1 MDVPGR
7 ARRRHD
13 RQRMIA
19 KAIRIFRSYDRQY
32 LARCRRHDAEKLADN
47 LAFCSRWC
55 CRNPRRVFKGLD
67 RLPFQEIRAMNRLED
82 GS

>member
-1 MDVPGR
+1 MYVASR
-7 ARRRHD
+7 ARRRHS

-32 LARCRRHDAEKLADN
+32 LVRCRRHDAEKLADN

-55 CRNPRRVFKGLD
+55 CRNPRRIFKGLD
-67 RLPFQEIRAMNRLED
+67 RLPFREIRALNRLKD
-82 GS
+82 

>member
-1 MDVPGR
+1 MDVPSR

-19 KAIRIFRSYDRQY
+19 KAIRIFRQLRSPV
-32 LARCRRHDAEKLADN
+32 LARCRPHDPEKLGDN

-55 CRNPRRVFKGLD
+55 CRNPRRSFKGFD
-67 RLPFQEIRAMNRLED
+67 RLPFQEIRAIDRLKD
-82 GS
+82 QS